1 MGNTISSQAVVS
13 GSQQPI
19 YERQTFPRSEKKLVP
34 KAASH
39 STTTIDTRNHRSAAA
54 ETASNANN
62 QENSR
67 MLFLM
72 YLINRTWN
80 VVVKR

>member
-1 MGNTISSQAVVS
+1 VNEEIKMGSTISSPAVS
-13 GSQQPI
+13 GGQPI

-34 KAASH
+34 KAN
-39 STTTIDTRNHRSAAA
+39 TIDNRNNNQSQPP
-54 ETASNANN
+54 TTDNGNNN

-80 VVVKR
+80 VVAKR